1 MGDEKYGYKVLIV
14 DDEPEILRTL
24 KSYLA
29 MNGFEVF
36 TASSGRDA
44 LSLINNDK
52 INIVLSDIS
61 MPGMDGLELLK
72 QIRSIDFSI
81 QVIMMTG
88 FSTFSTTISA
98 LEYGA
103 ADYIV
108 KPFEDLDE
116 IVNLLKITAD
126 KLYRWR
132 KILAGSSKGGHRS

>member
-1 MGDEKYGYKVLIV
+1 MNNEKYGYKVLIV

-29 MNGFEVF
+29 LNGF
-36 TASSGRDA
+36 TAYIAENGQKA
-44 LSLINNDK
+44 LDIIVHEK

-61 MPGMDGLELLK
+61 MPVMDGLELLK
-72 QIRSIDFSI
+72 EIRKIDFSI

-88 FSTFSTTISA
+88 FSTFNTTLMA

-103 ADYIV
+103 ADYIL
-108 KPFEDLDE
+108 KPFQDLDE
-116 IVNLLKITAD
+116 IIRLLNISAD

-132 KILAGSSKGGHRS
+132 KVLAGSSKGKHRS